1 MSLVENLIEQPT
13 ESSNNKSLKRING
26 CIISQSY
33 EKSLKSKNNNGE
45 ESNMSASPN
54 RPLLSIQKMDVQS
67 SNELKQTRILMAESE
82 PEILTLFKTYL
93 DSLGVESVTVDNG
106 DKAVETFLQ
115 SKTEGKVYDAVVLNT
130 HLKGKKGLEVAK
142 KIRQNDKSQRIV
154 LVTTSIKEQ
163 LPQEDLH
170 SSAIKDEDILV
181 IPFALSRL
189 SKLLIDNS
197 MSPSY
202 V

>member
-45 ESNMSASPN
+45 ELNNTASPN
-54 RPLLSIQKMDVQS
+54 RPPLSIQKMNVQS